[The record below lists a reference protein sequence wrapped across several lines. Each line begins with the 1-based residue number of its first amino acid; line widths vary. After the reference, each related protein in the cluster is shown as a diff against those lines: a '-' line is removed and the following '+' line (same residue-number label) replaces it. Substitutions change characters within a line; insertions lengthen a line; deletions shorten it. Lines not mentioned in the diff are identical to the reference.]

1 MERIEKL
8 DYDLQIFQNSELY
21 TFTSDAVLL
30 AKFVNL
36 RKDDVVVDLGTGSGI
51 IALYLA
57 KKGCSK
63 KVIGV
68 EIQTELA
75 KMAEKSVKLN
85 KLEDKIEIINKNMK
99 EVKLSADVVVANP
112 PYKKLTSLKNQ
123 NSSRAIARHEVE
135 INLDELLTTASKM
148 LNTGGRF
155 YICYDSNRLAELI
168 YKLKAHKL
176 EPKALFLSY
185 PNINKDASIV
195 FIEAIKD
202 GKEGIKILPPVITN
216 GDDGKYIENL
226 IVRR

>member
-36 RKDDVVVDLGTGSGI
+36 RKGDVVVDLGTGSGI

-99 EVKLSADVVVANP
+99 LSADVVVTNP

-123 NSSRAIARHEVE
+123 NLSRAIARHEVE

-185 PNINKDASIV
+185 PSINKDSSIV